1 MVGINLPG
9 KQGQAY
15 TLDGKEYLFGET
27 TAKKLTFGMIA
38 KDMQDRSKWISVELY
53 E

>member
-9 KQGQAY
+9 KQGQTY
-15 TLDGKEYLFGET
+15 SLEGKEYLFGET
-27 TAKKLTFGMIA
+27 TAKNLTFGMIA
-38 KDMQDRSKWISVELY
+38 KDMQDRKNWIPVELY